1 MTLKQSK
8 KDSSQK
14 WEETLK
20 FISIMREDLWDLKN
34 LKQMDLKNEIRIK
47 NLFPLIRDNLLS
59 LNNLKWNSLRNERG
73 L

>member
-34 LKQMDLKNEIRIK
+34 LKRIVLRNEIRIE

-59 LNNLKWNSLRNERG
+59 LNYSK
-73 L
+73 